1 MCSSKHSSVYGPLDG
16 CYISSLFPQKK
27 RGDLFVLFRW
37 TCRVYSLVCFI
48 FSMLRRHESH
58 LSLVAMSNSEAA
70 HAIAAC
76 LSELSP
82 HRKAS
87 SNDSDTFIWAL
98 NRWYWTAH
106 ACQAVRGSW
115 TSLSRG
121 NLCNWCK
128 SRSRQ
133 YEIIVTMNRKKNA
146 TRPWENLNLFGLPD
160 NTSSNSLISIY

>member
-1 MCSSKHSSVYGPLDG
+1 MWSSKHSSVYSPFDG

-27 RGDLFVLFRW
+27 RVDLFVLFRW
-37 TCRVYSLVCFI
+37 ICRVYSLVCLI

-98 NRWYWTAH
+98 NR
-106 ACQAVRGSW
+106 
-115 TSLSRG
+115 
-121 NLCNWCK
+121 
-128 SRSRQ
+128 
-133 YEIIVTMNRKKNA
+133 
-146 TRPWENLNLFGLPD
+146 
-160 NTSSNSLISIY
+160 